1 MVLTERDR
9 AILDFERS
17 WWSEPGRKELAIRE
31 RFDLSTTRYYGI
43 LNELLD
49 APEALEYDPLV
60 VRRLRRVRSPPP
72 GPLRGS
78 LGDRAAPMSEHGVRA
93 NHHRSVRRADVGAAD
108 AADELSNDSVR
119 Q

>member
-9 AILDFERS
+9 AIIDFERS

-49 APEALEYDPLV
+49 VPEALEYDPLV
-60 VRRLRRVRSPPP
+60 IRRLRRVR
-72 GPLRGS
+72 
-78 LGDRAAPMSEHGVRA
+78 DRR
-93 NHHRSVRRADVGAAD
+93 RRARFERRSMIEG
-108 AADELSNDSVR
+108 R
-119 Q
+119 